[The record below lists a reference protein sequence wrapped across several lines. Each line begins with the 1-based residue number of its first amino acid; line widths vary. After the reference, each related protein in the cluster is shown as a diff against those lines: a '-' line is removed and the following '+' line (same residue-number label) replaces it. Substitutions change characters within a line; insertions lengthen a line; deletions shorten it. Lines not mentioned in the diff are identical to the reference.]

1 MGNILRIKINWSGF
15 TGGPGY
21 TNLHYETTA
30 GGAID
35 QAAVDSAVNKSAF
48 FLSAWRPYQPLNLS
62 TSVDTAVAEVDENTG
77 TIQNYWTGP
86 TVAPGLGAS
95 SGVYAAGSGA
105 CISLYTADVR
115 NGRRVRGRI
124 FMVPLGTA
132 SLEADGTL
140 NSTALTAFRASAA
153 SLIDDL
159 DPVRLTVW
167 VRPTEIIGEP
177 FIDGGA
183 YAVTSYSVRDK
194 VAQLRSRRD

>member
-1 MGNILRIKINWSGF
+1 MANILRIKINWSGF

-21 TNLHYETTA
+21 TNLHFEPTA

-35 QAAVDSAVNKSAF
+35 QTVVDSAVNKAAF
-48 FLSAWRPYQPLNLS
+48 FLSPWRAYQPLNLS
-62 TSVDTAVAEVDENTG
+62 TSVDTAVAEIDENSG

-124 FMVPLGTA
+124 FMVPLGNA
-132 SLEADGTL
+132 ALEADGTI
-140 NSTALTAFRASAA
+140 NSGALTAMRSSAA
-153 SLIDDL
+153 TLIDEL
-159 DPVRLTVW
+159 DPARLTVW
-167 VRPTEIIGEP
+167 VRPFGFPIEIN
-177 FIDGGA
+177 GGA
-183 YAVTSYSVRDK
+183 YNVTSYSIKDK